1 MNETECVICKGAKHV
16 DGPDGMVPCECLQ
29 GSRWVKRLRMA
40 GVPEAVRTMEWSD
53 IREQYP
59 RLAKAT
65 DRFQALSRAWA
76 KRRARVGKVV
86 GVING
91 DEVYRRTAIG
101 KLMRDCVVAGK
112 SCLVARLNRVV
123 DADFD
128 QEKRPWLVALETVDV
143 LWLQTELVRPH
154 KRNESVVTRL
164 CQTRHD
170 ERRAT
175 IVSCD
180 DVWESRRAMLGTLGV
195 KFLTDTRCV
204 ANLHLGRL
212 ADGY

>member
-1 MNETECVICKGAKHV
+1 MNGTECVICKGAKHI
-16 DGPDGMVPCECLQ
+16 DGPEGMVPCECLRDV
-29 GSRWVKRLRMA
+29 RWAKRFRMA

-53 IREQYP
+53 LRKQYS
-59 RLAKAT
+59 RFHAET
-65 DRFQALSRAWA
+65 DRFQALSKAWT

-86 GVING
+86 GVIDG
-91 DEVYRRTAIG
+91 DDVYRRTVIG

-128 QEKRPWLVALETVDV
+128 QDKRPWLAALETVDV

-154 KRNESVVTRL
+154 KRNSSVLTRL

-180 DVWESRRAMLGTLGV
+180 AVWESRMGMLGELAL

-212 ADGY
+212 VHGY